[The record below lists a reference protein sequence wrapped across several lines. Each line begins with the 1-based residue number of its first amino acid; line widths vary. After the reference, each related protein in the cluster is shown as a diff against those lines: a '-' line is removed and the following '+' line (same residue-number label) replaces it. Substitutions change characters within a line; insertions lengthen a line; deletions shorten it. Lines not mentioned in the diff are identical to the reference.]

1 MSFLL
6 KVYLANL
13 LYTCRGEEIDL
24 EIHEKKNDEL
34 SVGLMAMVVE
44 HCTVIAEVM
53 HSVLLRPEFFQA
65 FLFFFAAAN

>member
-24 EIHEKKNDEL
+24 EIHEKKMMNCQL
-34 SVGLMAMVVE
+34 A
-44 HCTVIAEVM
+44 
-53 HSVLLRPEFFQA
+53 
-65 FLFFFAAAN
+65 

>member
-24 EIHEKKNDEL
+24 EIYEKKNDEL
-34 SVGLMAMVVE
+34 SVGYGGRALYRYCRGHAFSS
-44 HCTVIAEVM
+44 A
-53 HSVLLRPEFFQA
+53 QA
-65 FLFFFAAAN
+65 